1 MGVGVLVALAL
12 ALAAL
17 ALIATPERATPESAR
32 AYDEGCYWLSMERIS
47 EETLNPRQTPLTRG
61 GGTTTPQ
68 TASMPSTAPIAAL
81 WASLAVRH
89 EAGFL
94 SCVAHRPLCRH
105 TSYTGQNLFSEL
117 PRRVLLGNCS

>member
-1 MGVGVLVALAL
+1 MVRVMGVGVLVALAL

-47 EETLNPRQTPLTRG
+47 EETLEPTTNALDSRG
-61 GGTTTPQ
+61 CGTTTPQ

-81 WASLAVRH
+81 WVSLAVRH
-89 EAGFL
+89 EAG
-94 SCVAHRPLCRH
+94 SVLC
-105 TSYTGQNLFSEL
+105 SPQAFM
-117 PRRVLLGNCS
+117 

>member
-47 EETLNPRQTPLTRG
+47 EETLEPTTNALDSRG
-61 GGTTTPQ
+61 WYDAPQ

-81 WASLAVRH
+81 WVSLAVRH
-89 EAGFL
+89 KAG
-94 SCVAHRPLCRH
+94 SVLC
-105 TSYTGQNLFSEL
+105 SPQAFM
-117 PRRVLLGNCS
+117 

>member
-47 EETLNPRQTPLTRG
+47 EETLEPTTNALDSRG
-61 GGTTTPQ
+61 WYDDPTDSIDALYSPDGG
-68 TASMPSTAPIAAL
+68 AL
-81 WASLAVRH
+81 GEFGG
-89 EAGFL
+89 EA
-94 SCVAHRPLCRH
+94 
-105 TSYTGQNLFSEL
+105 
-117 PRRVLLGNCS
+117 